1 MWTHQGQPRH
11 RPGVRGRLAGL
22 TLVELLVVIAI
33 VAILIGLLLPAVQMA
48 RESVRSSACQNN
60 LRQIGLA
67 FQAHLEAVRIYPT
80 GGNEWW
86 TPPNF
91 VGGKPAT
98 GLQQDAGWAYQ
109 ILPYIEETSA
119 WSPPGADDRAR
130 QTAAV
135 AALIRGYFCPSRRG
149 PQAITYADVD
159 YMEGRALT
167 HGLIDYAASNFGGDG
182 LMVQTG
188 SDRKGTPRRPAEI
201 TDGLSKTLAVG
212 EKRLSLTLLGQW
224 QPDDNEGYTAGWDED
239 TLRRTDLPP
248 DRDSS
253 SDSTGGELFGS
264 SHSQTFNT
272 LFVDGSVRGL
282 AYTIDPTV
290 FMNLGNIRDGRTVTE
305 F

>member
-1 MWTHQGQPRH
+1 MWSNQGQDR
-11 RPGVRGRLAGL
+11 RRGALRGRPAGL

-48 RESVRSSACQNN
+48 REAMRSAACSNN

-67 FQAHLEAVRIYPT
+67 FQAHNEAVRMYPT

-91 VGGKPAT
+91 VSGKPAT
-98 GLQQDAGWAYQ
+98 GLLQDAGWAYQ
-109 ILPYIEETSA
+109 ILPYLEENSA
-119 WSPPGADDRAR
+119 WSPSGVDDRAR
-130 QTAAV
+130 QTAAI
-135 AALIRGYFCPSRRG
+135 AALIRGYFCPTRRE
-149 PQAITYADVD
+149 PQAVTYTDID
-159 YMEGRALT
+159 YMGGVELT

-188 SDRKGTPRRPAEI
+188 SDRKGAPRRPAEI

-212 EKRLSLTLLGQW
+212 EKRLNLVELGKW
-224 QPDDNEGYTAGWDED
+224 QPDDNEGYSAGWDED
-239 TLRRTDLPP
+239 TLRRTDLAP
-248 DRDSS
+248 DRDYRG
-253 SDSTGGELFGS
+253 DSTGEERFGS
-264 SHSQTFNT
+264 SHSQTFNAV
-272 LFVDGSVRGL
+272 FVDGSVRNL

-290 FMNLGNIRDGRTVTE
+290 FMNLGNIRDGRTVTD